1 MMKHLKESK
10 LILAMFDT
18 SVPLS
23 SEDKEV
29 IKEINKEIQEN
40 KKVIVIENKVDLN
53 EKIDREKL
61 FDLLNV
67 KDSIKMSLEEKI
79 GIEEL
84 EEKLARSAME
94 GLVIPENGV
103 IINNVRQANQL
114 NRAKQA
120 LENVL
125 AVLKEKITYDF
136 LTIDLKD
143 VLDSLGEITG
153 DSISDEIVNDIFS
166 RFCIGK

>member
-1 MMKHLKESK
+1 MKHLREAK

-23 SEDKEV
+23 LEDKEV
-29 IKEINKEIQEN
+29 IKEIKKGKNES
-40 KKVIVIENKVDLN
+40 KKVIVIENKIDLK
-53 EKIDREKL
+53 EKIDRQKL
-61 FDLLNV
+61 FGLLNI
-67 KDSIKMSLEEKI
+67 KDSIKISLKKKI

-84 EEKLARSAME
+84 EEKLARAAIE
-94 GLVIPENGV
+94 DLVIPENGV
-103 IINNVRQANQL
+103 IINTVRQANQL
-114 NRAKQA
+114 KRAKQG
-120 LENVL
+120 LGHVL
-125 AVLKEKITYDF
+125 VGLKRKITYDF

>member
-1 MMKHLKESK
+1 MPIVRFHIDK
-10 LILAMFDT
+10 LIGNGF
-18 SVPLS
+18 
-23 SEDKEV
+23 K
-29 IKEINKEIQEN
+29 
-40 KKVIVIENKVDLN
+40 
-53 EKIDREKL
+53 
-61 FDLLNV
+61 
-67 KDSIKMSLEEKI
+67 EKI

-84 EEKLARSAME
+84 EEKLAKAAIK

-103 IINNVRQANQL
+103 VINNVRQANKL

-125 AVLKEKITYDF
+125 AGLKEKITYDF

>member
-1 MMKHLKESK
+1 
-10 LILAMFDT
+10 
-18 SVPLS
+18 
-23 SEDKEV
+23 EDKEV
-29 IKEINKEIQEN
+29 IKEINKEKNES
-40 KKVIVIENKVDLN
+40 KKVIVIENKIDLS

-61 FDLLNV
+61 FDLLDV
-67 KDSIKMSLEEKI
+67 KNSIKMSLEEKI

-84 EEKLARSAME
+84 EEKLANAAME

-103 IINNVRQANQL
+103 VINNVRQANKL

-125 AVLKEKITYDF
+125 AGLKEKITYDF